1 MRAIKLCLFFCL
13 IFIIPVQAQELGY
26 IDDPDGYTNLRLSPS
41 GKSDIIGVIL
51 SGQTFNFY
59 PETNSDWWKVDFE
72 FRTGYVHKSR
82 IKYFDEVASEISK
95 FFLSYV
101 ESNPANTEF
110 SETNSELLFEYAQ
123 NFPLATLT
131 AFCKQSDNVK
141 SFLISKYQTP
151 INDGIDLQLI
161 YTHLVNV
168 KSLCSGDHKITDA
181 LKVAAKNADL
191 ELKNLKS
198 FVKNIHDLNRADK
211 HIISTNH
218 MFVSELEG
226 KPITYYLN
234 HADIDVYAKMFYQG
248 QFALSDDDLT
258 FSFLD
263 SLLTTNPDTK
273 PFYFHIFNCIVRVS
287 DGALSEIVS
296 GYCNTYFEKY
306 PCDFIA
312 IKTSDKY
319 SNLYPKWIDFIAY
332 GYYFEFGSM
341 AEFNNRIDEI
351 KKKVKIECEGNLDEI
366 ENIRVQITTF
376 LEEEW

>member
-1 MRAIKLCLFFCL
+1 MN
-13 IFIIPVQAQELGY
+13 
-26 IDDPDGYTNLRLSPS
+26 DPDGYTNLRLSPS

-59 PETNSDWWKVDFE
+59 PDINSDWWKVDFE

-82 IKYFDEVASEISK
+82 IKYFDEVESEISK
-95 FFLSYV
+95 LFLSYV
-101 ESNPANTEF
+101 ESNPANVEF
-110 SETNSELLFEYAQ
+110 SEMNSELLFEYAQ

-131 AFCKQSDNVK
+131 AFCKQPDNVK

-161 YTHLVNV
+161 YSRLVNV
-168 KSLCSGDHKITDA
+168 KSLCFGDHKITDA
-181 LKVAAKNADL
+181 LKVAAKNSDI

-198 FVKNIHDLNRADK
+198 FVKDIHDLNRPDK
-211 HIISTNH
+211 YSTLTNH

-312 IKTSDKY
+312 IKARDNY
-319 SNLYPKWIDFIAY
+319 SELYTKWINFTAY
-332 GYYFEFGSM
+332 EYYFEFGSID
-341 AEFNNRIDEI
+341 EFNNKIDEI
-351 KKKVKIECEGNLDEI
+351 EKKVKIDCEGDLDEI
-366 ENIRVQITTF
+366 GNIRVKITTF
-376 LEEEW
+376 LQKE